1 MTRKAHDRDII
12 GAPEEGI
19 VNALDWQQSAWARQ
33 FRDRTGFAVQVFP
46 VDTPRDPARHLLAAA
61 RLAEELGLD
70 ALFVGDHPA
79 WALDPFVHLAAIAA
93 TTHRI
98 RLGVNGRCALYR

>member
-1 MTRKAHDRDII
+1 MC
-12 GAPEEGI
+12 APEEGI
-19 VNALDWQQSAWARQ
+19 VNALDWQQSAWAQQ

-46 VDTPRDPARHLLAAA
+46 IDTPRDPARHLLAAA

-70 ALFVGDHPA
+70 AFFVGDHPV
-79 WALDPFVHLAAIAA
+79 WALDPFVHLAAIDV

-98 RLGVNGRCALYR
+98 RLGVNVCARC